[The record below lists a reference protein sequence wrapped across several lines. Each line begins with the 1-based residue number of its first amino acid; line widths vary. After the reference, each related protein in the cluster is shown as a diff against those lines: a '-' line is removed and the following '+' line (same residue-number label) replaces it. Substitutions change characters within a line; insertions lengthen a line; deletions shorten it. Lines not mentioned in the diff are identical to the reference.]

1 MILSVTSNDKTDS
14 RARAGAP
21 VNQTAVSIFSAVGVV
36 LTLGGLMVTEH
47 NSLRSEINVLRA
59 DMTEGQTALRTD
71 MMGGQAALRTD
82 MMGGQAALRADM
94 MGGQA
99 ALRADM
105 MEGQA
110 ALRADMMEGQAALR
124 AEMTAGD
131 AALRAAIDGLRSDSR
146 EDQAALRAELV
157 EIRSDI
163 SDIRVTMSD
172 MGERVARIETTLNL
186 PGPD

>member
-47 NSLRSEINVLRA
+47 NSLRSEINALRV
-59 DMTEGQTALRTD
+59 DMTE
-71 MMGGQAALRTD
+71 
-82 MMGGQAALRADM
+82 
-94 MGGQA
+94 GQA

-124 AEMTAGD
+124 AEMTAGDAALRAEMRAGD

-186 PGPD
+186 PGPN

>member
-47 NSLRSEINVLRA
+47 NSLRSEINALRV
-59 DMTEGQTALRTD
+59 DMT
-71 MMGGQAALRTD
+71 
-82 MMGGQAALRADM
+82 
-94 MGGQA
+94 
-99 ALRADM
+99 
-105 MEGQA
+105 EGQA

-124 AEMTAGD
+124 AEMTAGDAALRAEMRAGD

>member
-36 LTLGGLMVTEH
+36 LTLGVLMVTEH
-47 NSLRSEINVLRA
+47 NSLRSEINALRV
-59 DMTEGQTALRTD
+59 DMTE
-71 MMGGQAALRTD
+71 
-82 MMGGQAALRADM
+82 
-94 MGGQA
+94 GQA

-110 ALRADMMEGQAALR
+110 ALRADMR
-124 AEMTAGD
+124 AGD
-131 AALRAAIDGLRSDSR
+131 AALRAAIDGLRSDMR

-157 EIRSDI
+157 EIRGDI

-172 MGERVARIETTLNL
+172 MGERVARIETTLIL

>member
-1 MILSVTSNDKTDS
+1 MILSVTSTDKTDS
-14 RARAGAP
+14 RALAGAP

-47 NSLRSEINVLRA
+47 NSLRSEINAVRA
-59 DMTEGQTALRTD
+59 DMT
-71 MMGGQAALRTD
+71 
-82 MMGGQAALRADM
+82 
-94 MGGQA
+94 
-99 ALRADM
+99 
-105 MEGQA
+105 
-110 ALRADMMEGQAALR
+110 EGQAALR

-172 MGERVARIETTLNL
+172 MGERVARIETTLIL
-186 PGPD
+186 PRPD

>member
-14 RARAGAP
+14 GALAGAP
-21 VNQTAVSIFSAVGVV
+21 MNQTAVSIFSAVGVV

-47 NSLRSEINVLRA
+47 NSLRSEINALRV
-59 DMTEGQTALRTD
+59 DMTE
-71 MMGGQAALRTD
+71 
-82 MMGGQAALRADM
+82 GQAALRADM
-94 MGGQA
+94 TGGQA

-105 MEGQA
+105 MEGHA
-110 ALRADMMEGQAALR
+110 ALRAAMTEGQAALR

-131 AALRAAIDGLRSDSR
+131 AALRASIDGLRSDMR
-146 EDQAALRAELV
+146 EDQTALRAELV

-163 SDIRVTMSD
+163 SNIRVSISD
-172 MGERVARIETTLNL
+172 MGERVARIETTLDL

>member
-36 LTLGGLMVTEH
+36 LTLGVLMVTEH
-47 NSLRSEINVLRA
+47 NSLRSEINALRV
-59 DMTEGQTALRTD
+59 DMTE
-71 MMGGQAALRTD
+71 
-82 MMGGQAALRADM
+82 
-94 MGGQA
+94 GQA

-124 AEMTAGD
+124 ADMTAGDAALRADMRAGD
-131 AALRAAIDGLRSDSR
+131 AALRAAIDGLRSDMR

-157 EIRSDI
+157 EIRGDI

-172 MGERVARIETTLNL
+172 MGERVARIETTLIL

>member
-47 NSLRSEINVLRA
+47 NSLRSEINALRV
-59 DMTEGQTALRTD
+59 DMTE
-71 MMGGQAALRTD
+71 
-82 MMGGQAALRADM
+82 
-94 MGGQA
+94 GQA

-124 AEMTAGD
+124 AEMRAGDAALRAEMRAGD

>member
-14 RARAGAP
+14 GALAGAP
-21 VNQTAVSIFSAVGVV
+21 MNQTAVSIFSAVGVV

-47 NSLRSEINVLRA
+47 NSLRSEINALRA
-59 DMTEGQTALRTD
+59 DMTEGQTALRAD
-71 MMGGQAALRTD
+71 MT
-82 MMGGQAALRADM
+82 GGQAALRAAM
-94 MGGQA
+94 TG
-99 ALRADM
+99 
-105 MEGQA
+105 
-110 ALRADMMEGQAALR
+110 GQAALR

-157 EIRSDI
+157 GIRSDI

>member
-14 RARAGAP
+14 RALAGAP

-47 NSLRSEINVLRA
+47 NSLRSEINALRVDMTEGQAALRA
-59 DMTEGQTALRTD
+59 DMTEGQTALR
-71 MMGGQAALRTD
+71 
-82 MMGGQAALRADM
+82 ADM
-94 MGGQA
+94 TG
-99 ALRADM
+99 
-105 MEGQA
+105 
-110 ALRADMMEGQAALR
+110 GQAALR

-131 AALRAAIDGLRSDSR
+131 AALRADMMEGQAALRAAMTEGQAALRASIDGLRSDMR

-163 SDIRVTMSD
+163 SDIRVTISD
-172 MGERVARIETTLNL
+172 MGERVARIEITLDL